1 MIPWILIIV
10 GAIFT
15 IIGVIGLFR
24 LYIILPIS
32 EKDRIVFKRDRDFIF
47 ARLDSRIQNVVD
59 DNARQLKSAFIIFCF
74 IGIMMFVAGIYFG
87 YAAEGEGF
95 WFYKKFYPEAAA
107 NQVWDELNEQGQFV
121 AEDGKAYTYY
131 ILVSGNKISLSGEE
145 CQDYSDLKERLSKIN
160 RENTVI
166 IIDSFAVSSTYKS
179 VRNCLNELGI
189 KYEET
194 R

>member
-59 DNARQLKSAFIIFCF
+59 DNARQLKSAFII
-74 IGIMMFVAGIYFG
+74 
-87 YAAEGEGF
+87 
-95 WFYKKFYPEAAA
+95 
-107 NQVWDELNEQGQFV
+107 L
-121 AEDGKAYTYY
+121 
-131 ILVSGNKISLSGEE
+131 
-145 CQDYSDLKERLSKIN
+145 
-160 RENTVI
+160 
-166 IIDSFAVSSTYKS
+166 
-179 VRNCLNELGI
+179 
-189 KYEET
+189 
-194 R
+194 